1 MSASSAPGLEFRL
14 LGPLEASRDGVGI
27 DIGPPKQRAVLA
39 VLLLAEG
46 RVVSTDR
53 LIGAVWA
60 ADPPP
65 RAQSNVQVYVSKLRS
80 LVQAAGSPG
89 TELVRRP
96 PGYALVAPH
105 VDVSDFH
112 RQLGEAATA
121 VAGRRWSAA
130 VSAAS
135 AGIELWRGPLLAD
148 LADEPWVAVE
158 AARLD
163 ELYAQCNELW
173 VTALMGQASVGEAI
187 SQSHRLVQAHPLR
200 ERSWWLRMMALHRAG
215 RSPEALDA
223 YSHFAHQLDDQ
234 LGLQPGPDLQNLQTA
249 ILRHDGSLASWPG
262 EEAIESER
270 ADSDGPT
277 RSETSD
283 GPTPTSTSTSA
294 SASASAIGPRSRGV
308 PIVGRDDEMSAIHE
322 ALDDVVQGRGGR
334 WLVFTGPAGIGK
346 TRMAAE
352 AVTDARRRGFR
363 VVWTGCPDDANT
375 PAWWPLR
382 SVVVD
387 LDGDPD
393 AVFLPSAG
401 VNADTVRFAAY
412 DQLSSLLVQASAEGP
427 LLIVVDDAQWID
439 PSSLRWFAV
448 LTTIIER
455 HAVAF
460 VLTVR
465 DGEGRPELHDLLTTL
480 TRQPS
485 AVRLAVPVLDAR
497 AATVLLNEVTGEQLP
512 ASEAFALV
520 RRTGGNPLLLTEY
533 ARLPRDDRLAG
544 RLPLAARGL
553 LDRRLNK
560 LADPVLVA
568 LRAAAVIGDVFEV
581 DLLTEVLDVSLT
593 ELIDRLDAAASES
606 IIGPA
611 PSGRGYQFTHA
622 LLRDEVLLQLS
633 VVPGQAL
640 HDRVAEVLASRAH
653 DSYSIARRA
662 HHLSNAVPIVGPH
675 RVVEACVAAATDAE
689 ARWDW
694 EGAAGQWAMA
704 LSALDMAAEPDAA
717 RRVDL
722 MMARLAAL
730 SRAGRRQTVL
740 DTVNEGLIE
749 AAAMHQTAAIGR
761 LASALLRAGG
771 GWPWSGWADP
781 EIVRKRL
788 AELAPTVTADPAAH
802 ARVLAA
808 LAVGNWFGPDP
819 SEPEEQSRQA
829 LDIADKLGDPDVIAD
844 ALLARA
850 LIYNGIP
857 SHYDET
863 IRLLGRLGELQ
874 HEDQAT
880 DQVFRDS
887 LLTKPLFYTGDMVGV
902 TKHLTS
908 GITGSDRA
916 RLPGPRVQFRWME
929 ATMAQWRGD
938 LSGAEELAT
947 TAYERHQATEL
958 NAAEISYAAT
968 YLVLSWYRGQVS
980 SRPELI
986 DLAADPAVWR
996 VLHAAETGDVQH
1008 GRELLDR
1015 RLTADTGVDYWFTLA
1030 HLTLLG
1036 HGAAD
1041 LKAVEPARALLTR
1054 LEPSVPFIAAFG
1066 QTGCVGPVALATGRL
1081 RALLGDLDGARA
1093 DLAVSENLA
1102 RSGGGRTAELRTR
1115 LAQLLLDDPGADR
1128 TVALTALAEAAAD
1141 AGMYGIGA
1149 TATRAAAE

>member
-1 MSASSAPGLEFRL
+1 LEFRL
-14 LGPLEASRDGVGI
+14 LGPLEASRDGVGV
-27 DIGPPKQRAVLA
+27 DLGPPKQRAVLA
-39 VLLLAEG
+39 ALLLAEG

-80 LVQAAGSPG
+80 LVHTAGSPG

-112 RQLGEAATA
+112 RLLGEAVAA
-121 VAGRRWSAA
+121 VADRRWSAGVA
-130 VSAAS
+130 AAS
-135 AGIELWRGPLLAD
+135 AGIGLWRGPLLAD

-163 ELYAQCNELW
+163 EMYAQCSELW
-173 VTALMGQASVGEAI
+173 VTALMGRASVGEAI
-187 SQSHRLVQAHPLR
+187 SQSDRLIQAHPLR

-223 YSHFAHQLDDQ
+223 YSQFARQLDDQ
-234 LGLQPGPDLQNLQTA
+234 LGLQPGPDLQDLQTA
-249 ILRHDGSLASWPG
+249 ILRHDGSLATWPG
-262 EEAIESER
+262 EEVRDSER
-270 ADSDGPT
+270 ADSAGPAPSGESDGTTNGRTSGGPT
-277 RSETSD
+277 S
-283 GPTPTSTSTSA
+283 TSTSTSA
-294 SASASAIGPRSRGV
+294 SASTISTRSAIV
-308 PIVGRDDEMSAIHE
+308 PIVGRDDEMSAITG
-322 ALDDVVQGRGGR
+322 ALDDVVAGRGGR

-352 AVTDARRRGFR
+352 AVARARRRGFQ
-363 VVWTGCPDDANT
+363 VVWTSCPDDANT

-382 SVVVD
+382 SVVAD

-393 AVFLPSAG
+393 AVFVPPAG
-401 VNADTVRFAAY
+401 VDADTVRFAAY
-412 DQLSSLLVQASAEGP
+412 DQLSTLVTQESAKRP

-439 PSSLRWFAV
+439 PSSLRWFGV
-448 LTTIIER
+448 LATMIER

-465 DGEGRPELHDLLTTL
+465 DGEGSPEFHDLLTTL
-480 TRQPS
+480 IRQPS
-485 AVRLAVPVLDAR
+485 AVLLAVPVLDAQ
-497 AATVLLNEVTGEQLP
+497 AATMLLNEVTGEQLQ

-520 RRTGGNPLLLTEY
+520 RRTGGNPFLLTEY

-553 LDRRLNK
+553 LDLRLHK

-581 DLLTEVLDVSLT
+581 DLLIEVLGVSLT
-593 ELIDRLDAAASES
+593 EVIDRLDAAASES

-622 LLRDEVLLQLS
+622 MLRDQVLLQLS
-633 VVPGQAL
+633 VVRRQAL
-640 HDRVAEVLASRAH
+640 HARVAEVLGSRTH

-662 HHLSNAVPIVGPH
+662 YHLSNAVPIVGPH
-675 RVVEACVAAATDAE
+675 RVVEACVAAAADAE

-694 EGAAGQWAMA
+694 EGAAQQWAMA

-722 MMARLAAL
+722 MVARLAAL

-740 DTVNEGLIE
+740 DAVNEGLIE
-749 AAAMHQTAAIGR
+749 AAALHQTATIGR
-761 LASALLRAGG
+761 LAGALLRAGG

-819 SEPEEQSRQA
+819 SEPDAQSRQA
-829 LDIADKLGDPDVIAD
+829 LEIADELDDPDVVAD

-857 SHYDET
+857 SHYGET
-863 IRLLGRLGELQ
+863 IRLLGRLAELQ
-874 HEDQAT
+874 HEDGAT

-902 TKHLTS
+902 ERHLRS
-908 GITGSDRA
+908 GIIGSDRA

-938 LSGAEELAT
+938 LTGAAELAA
-947 TAYERHQATEL
+947 TAYERHQSTEL

-968 YLVLSWYRGQVS
+968 HLVLSWHRGQLS

-996 VLHAAETGDVQH
+996 VLLAAETGDREH
-1008 GRELLDR
+1008 GQELLDL
-1015 RLTADTGVDYWFTLA
+1015 RLAADTGIDYWFTLA

-1041 LKAVEPARALLTR
+1041 LGAVGPARVLLTR
-1054 LEPSVPFIAAFG
+1054 LEPSTPFIAAFG

-1115 LAQLLLDDPGADR
+1115 LEQLLLDHPGAVR
-1128 TVALTALAEAAAD
+1128 TAGLTALAAAAND
-1141 AGMYGIGA
+1141 TGMHGIAA